1 MAAGGQLAPE
11 GDGGEGVAGVAER
24 GEQEAPR
31 DGALQTSSASVRTI
45 RLRSSVSNDIGVVM
59 IVPTPASR

>member
-1 MAAGGQLAPE
+1 VAARGKLAPQ
-11 GDGGEGVAGVAER
+11 GDRWERVNGVAE
-24 GEQEAPR
+24 GGYEEAARAGP
-31 DGALQTSSASVRTI
+31 LQTSSASVWTI